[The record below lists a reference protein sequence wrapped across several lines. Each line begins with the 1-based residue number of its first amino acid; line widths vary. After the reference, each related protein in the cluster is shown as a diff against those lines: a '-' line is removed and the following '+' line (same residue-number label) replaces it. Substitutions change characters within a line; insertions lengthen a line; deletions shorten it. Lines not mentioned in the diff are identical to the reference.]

1 MQCRFMI
8 YRFDPERDAEPRY
21 QTYLVDAEPTD
32 KILDCLNRI
41 RWEQDA
47 SLAFRASCAH
57 GICGSDAM
65 MINGSIALGC
75 QKLIRDFKSSNSF
88 VIEPLPL
95 FKVVKDLV
103 VDLDPFFEKYR
114 SVKPFLINDDPPPE
128 GERLQD
134 PADQETIE
142 PALRCILCAS
152 CTAACPINRAD
163 PEYLGPAALLRAFR
177 YLFDSRDAAGAERM
191 AELDRDSGVWGCKTL
206 RWCTDVCPKGIPVT
220 KCLTQIKTAIRRHEK
235 TGGGTP

>member
-1 MQCRFMI
+1 MECQFLI
-8 YRFDPERDAEPRY
+8 YRFDPQKDAKPRY
-21 QTYLVDAEPTD
+21 QKYTLTAEPTD

-65 MINGSIALGC
+65 LINGHIALAC
-75 QKLIRDFKSSNSF
+75 QKLVRNFTTGGNF

-95 FKVVKDLV
+95 FRVLKDLV

-114 SVKPFLINDDPPPE
+114 SVKPFLISDQEPPDR
-128 GERLQD
+128 ERLQA
-134 PADQETIE
+134 PKDQEIIE

-152 CTAACPINRAD
+152 CTAACPINRANPD
-163 PEYLGPAALLRAFR
+163 YLGPAALLRAFR
-177 YLFDSRDAAGAERM
+177 
-191 AELDRDSGVWGCKTL
+191 
-206 RWCTDVCPKGIPVT
+206 
-220 KCLTQIKTAIRRHEK
+220 
-235 TGGGTP
+235 

>member
-1 MQCRFMI
+1 MQCRFII
-8 YRFDPERDAEPRY
+8 YRFDPETDAKARY

-32 KILDCLNRI
+32 KILDCLNKI

-47 SLAFRASCAH
+47 GLAFRASCAH

-65 MINGSIALGC
+65 LINSNIELAC
-75 QKLIRDFKSSNSF
+75 QKLIREFKTGNNF

-95 FKVVKDLV
+95 FPVLKDLV
-103 VDLDPFFEKYR
+103 VDLEPFFEKYR
-114 SVKPFLINDDPPPE
+114 KVKPYLINDEAPPDQ
-128 GERLQD
+128 ERLQD
-134 PADQETIE
+134 PADQATIE

-163 PEYLGPAALLRAFR
+163 PDYLGPAALLRAFR
-177 YLFDSRDAAGAERM
+177 YLFDSRDTAAGSRL
-191 AELDRDSGVWGCKTL
+191 AELDRESGIWGCKTL

-220 KCLTQIKTAIRRHEK
+220 QCLTQIKKAVRQQLK
-235 TGGGTP
+235 A